1 MDERGYLRLA
11 DMGLSKVLG
20 VGKDHVRTSTVCGTR
35 AYLAP
40 EMVLRKP
47 YGYSVDFWQFGCFLF
62 ELYAVSQSM
71 RPGPGSMLSLGGEA
85 IRILYRI
92 AKRCGSAS
100 WRIFSGISDSSRHSY
115 GGIEGLL

>member
-1 MDERGYLRLA
+1 MVDERGYLRLA

-62 ELYAVSQSM
+62 ELYAVSQSK
-71 RPGPGSMLSLGGEA
+71 RLGPGSMLPPGTC
-85 IRILYRI
+85 RIH
-92 AKRCGSAS
+92 AKRWGSEPENFLGNFGFVPRFA
-100 WRIFSGISDSSRHSY
+100 RGNRRVA
-115 GGIEGLL
+115 